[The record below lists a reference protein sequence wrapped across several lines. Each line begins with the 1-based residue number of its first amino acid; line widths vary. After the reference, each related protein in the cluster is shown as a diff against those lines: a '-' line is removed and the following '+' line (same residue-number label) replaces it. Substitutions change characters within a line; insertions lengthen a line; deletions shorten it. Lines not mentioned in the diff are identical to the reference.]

1 LPIGWFRPIWL
12 TKAKIR
18 GESKLFTPEATTK
31 LTTHAQASLMWHH
44 FFFCARISLVWHL
57 QYNHFVLETVCWLF
71 DHHSQKLF
79 SIVCL
84 SNLGHVSIYSSPRT
98 QQTCGLWS
106 MTIRVHIH
114 TVAVSKF
121 TQSSKRMLHNRI
133 VPF

>member
-1 LPIGWFRPIWL
+1 LPIGWFGPIWL

-18 GESKLFTPEATTK
+18 ENRSCSHLRLRPN
-31 LTTHAQASLMWHH
+31 SLSMLRPHSH
-44 FFFCARISLVWHL
+44 GFFFLRISLIWHL